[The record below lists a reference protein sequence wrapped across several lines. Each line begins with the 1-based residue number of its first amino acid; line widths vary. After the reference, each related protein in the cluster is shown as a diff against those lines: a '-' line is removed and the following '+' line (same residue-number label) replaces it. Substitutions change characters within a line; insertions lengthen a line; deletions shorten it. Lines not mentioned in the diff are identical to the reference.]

1 MHRTDG
7 DQISCM
13 IVYFLVLEQIYEV
26 AKTGGPYQLILFA
39 LVFKEETSMADRDNI
54 LHSGDALSL
63 DRQQDSV
70 FSPLGGYQLKLQ
82 SDGNLVLYKL
92 EKARPTPLWASHTNG
107 REVGQCIMQA
117 DGNLVIYTP
126 DHTPIW
132 ASHTNGHHG
141 SHLEVQDDGNVVIY
155 TPDPNRRAIWATN
168 TQGR

>member
-1 MHRTDG
+1 MALQG
-7 DQISCM
+7 E
-13 IVYFLVLEQIYEV
+13 LPNGN
-26 AKTGGPYQLILFA
+26 ALFP
-39 LVFKEETSMADRDNI
+39 DPQQD
-54 LHSGDALSL
+54 
-63 DRQQDSV
+63 QQDSV
-70 FSPLGGYQLKLQ
+70 FSPNRSFQLIMQ
-82 SDGNLVLYKL
+82 TDGNLVLYEI
-92 EKARPTPLWASHTNG
+92 EKRGHTPLWASHTNG
-107 REVGQCIMQA
+107 REVGHCIMQA